1 MGTHPIF
8 ESDFDCLTEKIK
20 MAINMNGL
28 MADLGLDEKA
38 NHYDDHYRSEE
49 EQNENF
55 IEMREKR
62 RATEKL
68 LFERGGKS
76 KEAYFEHLSAQCEPI
91 SGTNGGVLI
100 QKQAL
105 WESPGEG
112 ETIGAICD
120 RFDKTEP
127 DLAEV
132 SLGVHYAAYLKDELD
147 KEPFDYTYARG
158 RFADEFFMRQMT
170 LLPG

>member
-1 MGTHPIF
+1 M
-8 ESDFDCLTEKIK
+8 LIK
-20 MAINMNGL
+20 
-28 MADLGLDEKA
+28 
-38 NHYDDHYRSEE
+38 HYNCHFRNKFKKNTFQS
-49 EQNENF
+49 
-55 IEMREKR
+55 IIWIS
-62 RATEKL
+62 
-68 LFERGGKS
+68 GGKS

-132 SLGVHYAAYLKDELD
+132 FFKVILLK
-147 KEPFDYTYARG
+147 
-158 RFADEFFMRQMT
+158 
-170 LLPG
+170 